1 MKTIAD
7 LVEFRRDLFF
17 DGAVQINW
25 FENDHSKRDK
35 AATNFVFH
43 GPKYHGVSAADIEE
57 SRGYRLT
64 DTVSFVKNITEE
76 LGSKKGKENPIT
88 LAIAGYGTGKS
99 HLGLTLSTLFS
110 EPTGL
115 VADGIL
121 ANIKNADA
129 VIGSDLELRLGA
141 YEAPIL
147 VIPINGMGNF
157 DLAAELSRQV
167 IIRLNAYGLDTTP
180 IDELWPRFQQAYLFV
195 ERNYEL
201 RQADFDRFFGS
212 DCKKEAILHKLTT
225 HEDLA
230 FQWVN
235 EVFEQANGYPI
246 RAVGQESPQQ
256 LIQTL
261 CDSYCGPGQPFQS
274 ILILF
279 DEFGRYLEFAAEH
292 PHIAGDAAL
301 QQIFE
306 GVQDNADKCTLLC
319 LNQYELKVYLSRI
332 TRDRQSTIQRY
343 ITRYDSAKK
352 YYLSSNIETLF
363 AHLIKKRDPKFI
375 SAYLA
380 DSRVQNLAEIQ
391 KWFPFAEQ
399 QSVWQDTALYEQVVV
414 QGCWPLHPLAT
425 LFLSRSS
432 GFLQQRSAITF
443 VAEAFD
449 RAEGRSLGLDEA
461 PWSISATDLCDSLL
475 VKELV
480 ISEEYGQ
487 GGALAQSYE
496 TVTQKYEHDFSKI
509 HRHALLAVLIA
520 GKLGLKV
527 TSQQEALTALV
538 ALIGCTPIQLENA
551 VTELEDEYGVLE
563 WNERFLRYEIIG
575 DAVPRSTFIKFLKH
589 KISGI
594 TPEQIEELFASR
606 GKAWAGLDD
615 IEPQFA
621 AENNITT
628 SEWKYFASCTH
639 LGLLAQTIKNSV
651 DDCLKAIKPDDL
663 RGQVVY
669 CYVRGDEQLAN
680 ARRQAEEV
688 LEANIKR
695 AKCGYLPILIIFLQ
709 DCENKVSR
717 ILAEYSVL
725 SGPISPDE
733 KQKFSHFINDHK
745 SKSLEE
751 LKQACDNL
759 LKEREYIGV
768 TGVTIEKTRLTRAGD
783 SIFRQVY
790 PEIVPFP
797 FDGFTTTRGNA
808 VAVKDCRLITAEL
821 LKGSLNHE
829 WIATQEPRAQNRAKN
844 LLRTWESLG
853 EDGEIRLHPRHQG
866 IRKIIISLE
875 EKLEVE
881 KILNVGTL
889 LQDLMA
895 PPFGFNIASAGL
907 VLGIFLT
914 PRKDVAVLALDEE
927 DIALGTW
934 IGKAFTGNFLDLKIL
949 KRTIVRYISGSETG
963 AWQKLLSQWDLA
975 GSYTGKVSFM
985 AKAQQLRD
993 RMPLPPGELYERY
1006 LRLEEQ
1012 THKALKKLNELQS
1025 FLEKE
1030 SLFFEQSFYKQDA
1043 GNLSRIA
1050 NDLLQRLESMR
1061 RETALWTEDQR
1072 LEVERAYTE
1081 ARQAASQFFSEWLT
1095 QQSCLSSK
1103 QVGSF
1108 RHKMVEKIGKN
1119 FQKIGLRQKTQKLE
1133 EYTTKIIA
1141 HIEERE
1147 KIKFI
1152 VEDSRAFLQSHP
1164 VHAECRVAE
1173 LRQSIR
1179 GAEGLIE
1186 PLKEAGRQIDVP
1198 EVGRTLNKI
1207 DKYIKE
1213 CRAQVKQHGKRVQ
1226 ELWDASILS
1235 KEDVNTTQREVELLL
1250 TLFSGDKSIN
1260 IEDLETMQ
1268 KQLQEFDDNLSLW
1281 MDLGISNAELEASVA
1296 KRIDFEIA
1304 NQDDEDEPVWD
1315 PEETYNNILKSLLE
1329 ERKQAATRWLS
1340 QLAFSQNDIVTMDA
1354 RECQVAKGR
1363 LETTPVYLSSEQNIL
1378 VDAMQEAIRDRLN
1391 SLKLEGVLEM
1401 YNNLSESLQMQFI
1414 EIISTGE

>member
-25 FENDHSKRDK
+25 FENDTSKRDK

-57 SRGYRLT
+57 NRGYRLT

-76 LGSKKGKENPIT
+76 LGSQKGKENPIT

-110 EPTGL
+110 EPTGP

-121 ANIKNADA
+121 SNIKNADA
-129 VIGSDLELRLGA
+129 VIGSDLEMRLGA

-256 LIQTL
+256 LLQTL

-363 AHLIKKRDPKFI
+363 AHLIKKRDSKFI

-380 DSRVQNLAEIQ
+380 DSRVQNLVDIQ
-391 KWFPFAEQ
+391 RWFPFAEQ
-399 QSVWQDTALYEQVVV
+399 QSVWQDSTLYEQVVV

-432 GFLQQRSAITF
+432 GFLQQRSAVTF

-449 RAEGRSLGLDEA
+449 RAEGRSLRLDEK
-461 PWSISATDLCDSLL
+461 PWSISATELCDSLL

-496 TVTQKYEHDFSKI
+496 TVTQKYEHDLSKT

-527 TSQQEALTALV
+527 TSKKEALTALV
-538 ALIGCTPIQLENA
+538 ALIGCTPQQLESA

-575 DAVPRSTFIKFLKH
+575 DAVPRSSFIKFLKH

-594 TPEQIEELFASR
+594 TPEQREELFASR
-606 GKAWAGLDD
+606 GKAWAGLND

-639 LGLLAQTIKNSV
+639 LGLLPLTIKNCV

-709 DCENKVSR
+709 DCENKISR

-733 KQKFSHFINDHK
+733 EQKFSHFINDHK

-768 TGVTIEKTRLTRAGD
+768 AGLTIEKTRLTRAGD

-821 LKGSLNHE
+821 LKGTLNHE

-866 IRKIIISLE
+866 IRKVIISLE

-895 PPFGFNIASAGL
+895 PPLGFNIASAGL
-907 VLGIFLT
+907 VLGIFLS

-949 KRTIVRYISGSETG
+949 KRTIVRYVSGSETG

-985 AKAQQLRD
+985 EKAQQLRD

-1012 THKALKKLNELQS
+1012 THKALKKL
-1025 FLEKE
+1025 
-1030 SLFFEQSFYKQDA
+1030 
-1043 GNLSRIA
+1043 
-1050 NDLLQRLESMR
+1050 RLEIER
-1061 RETALWTEDQR
+1061 DYTA
-1072 LEVERAYTE
+1072 
-1081 ARQAASQFFSEWLT
+1081 ARQAASQFFSEWLM

-1119 FQKIGLRQKTQKLE
+1119 FQKIGLRKKTQKIE

-1147 KIKFI
+1147 KVKFI

-1173 LRQSIR
+1173 LRQLIR
-1179 GAEGLIE
+1179 GAERLIE
-1186 PLKEAGRQIDVP
+1186 PLKEAGRQIEVP

-1213 CRAQVKQHGKRVQ
+1213 CRTQIKEHEKRVQ
-1226 ELWDASILS
+1226 ELWDTSILS
-1235 KEDVNTTQREVELLL
+1235 KEDVNNTQREVDLLL
-1250 TLFSGDKSIN
+1250 ALFSGDKPEN
-1260 IEDLETMQ
+1260 IEDLETMR
-1268 KQLQEFDDNLSLW
+1268 KQLQEFGDNLSLW

-1296 KRIDFEIA
+1296 KRIDFEMA
-1304 NQDDEDEPVWD
+1304 NQDDENEPVWD
-1315 PEETYNNILKSLLE
+1315 PEETYNNILKSLQE
-1329 ERKQAATRWLS
+1329 ERKQAATRWIS
-1340 QLAFSQNDIVTMDA
+1340 QLAFSKNDIVTMDA
-1354 RECQVAKGR
+1354 RECQVAMGR
-1363 LETTPVYLSSEQNIL
+1363 LETTPVYLSSDQNIL
-1378 VDAMQEAIRDRLN
+1378 VDDMQVAIRDRLN

-1414 EIISTGE
+1414 EIISAGRK